1 MVLSRTLQSQ
11 EPQAQFWSGCHP
23 CKIYPKGDCLRQIH
37 SHSPGCCTFQFHL
50 WLLPLPDPALFPIW
64 LLHLPDPSLSPKVV
78 SPARSTLIP
87 QGCVPCQIHPYPSR
101 LLPLAR
107 STFLPKSCWSCQI
120 HFYSLRL
127 SPARLTFILQG
138 CCPFQIYLYS

>member
-1 MVLSRTLQSQ
+1 MYKLFFFFYSIWRWAGLCRARSLRHLFGQDATPVRSIQKATASDRFTLI
-11 EPQAQFWSGCHP
+11 P
-23 CKIYPKGDCLRQIH
+23 
-37 SHSPGCCTFQFHL
+37 PGCCTFQFHL
-50 WLLPLPDPALFPIW
+50 W

-87 QGCVPCQIHPYPSR
+87 QGCVPCQIHPYSSR

-120 HFYSLRL
+120 HLYPLRL
-127 SPARLTFILQG
+127 SPARLSFILQG
-138 CCPFQIYLYS
+138 CCPCQIYLYS